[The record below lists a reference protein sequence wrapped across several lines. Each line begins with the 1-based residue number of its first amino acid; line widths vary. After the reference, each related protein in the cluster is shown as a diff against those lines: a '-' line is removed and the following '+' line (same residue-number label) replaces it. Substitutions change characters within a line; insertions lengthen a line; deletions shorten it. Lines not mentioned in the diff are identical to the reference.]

1 MKIEFE
7 KPKQTIRFVTLDVGS
22 VFRDPSDDKIYMKTE
37 YIDCD
42 GDVSNSIDLATGE
55 FDCFSDD
62 RKVYAVDATLYIKE

>member
-7 KPKQTIRFVTLDVGS
+7 KPKQTIRFVTLEVGS
-22 VFRDPSDDKIYMKTE
+22 VFRAPSDDKIYMKTE